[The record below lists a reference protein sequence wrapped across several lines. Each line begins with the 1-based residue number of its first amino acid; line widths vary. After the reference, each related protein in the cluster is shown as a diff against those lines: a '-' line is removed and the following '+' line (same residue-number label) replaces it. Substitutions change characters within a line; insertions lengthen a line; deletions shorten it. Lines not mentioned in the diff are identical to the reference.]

1 MLVGMRKNY
10 ATDLSDK
17 EWAYLCRHLPE
28 MPKDV
33 KMRVHALR
41 DILDAIFYVLK
52 SGCPWRLMPGD
63 FPPWQTGFLPL
74 PPVPAE
80 WDVASYLQ
88 NLARRRA
95 SKDGPSPGRLG
106 GYLGCSEREDG

>member
-1 MLVGMRKNY
+1 MRKNY

-52 SGCPWRLMPGD
+52 SGCP
-63 FPPWQTGFLPL
+63 
-74 PPVPAE
+74 
-80 WDVASYLQ
+80 
-88 NLARRRA
+88 
-95 SKDGPSPGRLG
+95 
-106 GYLGCSEREDG
+106 